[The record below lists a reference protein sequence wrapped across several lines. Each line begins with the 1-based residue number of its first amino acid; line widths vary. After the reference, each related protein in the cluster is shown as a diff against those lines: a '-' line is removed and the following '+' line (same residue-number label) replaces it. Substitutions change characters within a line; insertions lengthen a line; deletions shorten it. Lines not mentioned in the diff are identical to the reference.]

1 MLRRLSIDELP
12 QLWNVLVGDM
22 SLVGPR
28 PPIPYE
34 VDKYAP
40 LHLQRLAAVPGMTGW
55 WQVNGRSET
64 TFDEMLSLDLEYLR
78 RQSIVLD
85 LRILVK
91 TLPAAVDGR
100 GAG

>member
-1 MLRRLSIDELP
+1 MM
-12 QLWNVLVGDM
+12 GDM

-64 TFDEMLSLDLEYLR
+64 TFDQMLSLDLEYLR

-85 LRILVK
+85 LRILLK
-91 TLPAAVDGR
+91 TLPAAIDGR